1 MIPHQNAAGWKPL
14 HMCEHALS
22 LYALHLCRC
31 LQRPEDAL
39 RYSWTGS
46 YRQLCVTWV
55 EGTELWLLTRPAYS
69 STLSHLSISPPSL
82 TITRPTHFRHTYI
95 DPTAQE
101 ERVTQEIKLR
111 NPLSILTGLSREPSS
126 TAHSQASGVRKESSK
141 PPRKEAAYCKNQG
154 VTCSQLVGS
163 GHFPWDLIA
172 SGRPF

>member
-1 MIPHQNAAGWKPL
+1 MERNFKCPAFSQISKDP
-14 HMCEHALS
+14 S
-22 LYALHLCRC
+22 LKGSRVFRDHHCC
-31 LQRPEDAL
+31 LFPSL
-39 RYSWTGS
+39 
-46 YRQLCVTWV
+46 
-55 EGTELWLLTRPAYS
+55 GTT
-69 STLSHLSISPPSL
+69 HISPPSL